1 MSITISTTAPATT
14 VARATTQH
22 EAKQPAAAANQTQT
36 QTQTKVPT
44 DTVTLGAPA
53 QSPATYADPR
63 SKAPMTANDL
73 SAMLET
79 SNRKAQ
85 EVIDLILP
93 LLQQQGLNMA
103 KVVSG
108 EQKLNADPATI
119 AKAKAAIADDG
130 EFGVQQVAGRILDFA
145 KAAIGND
152 PAKLDAVRAA
162 VQDGFDQAAKI
173 MGGALPDI
181 SQKTYA
187 AIMERFDQWQ
197 SQGMDAAATAEPA
210 AAKAGT
216 A

>member
-1 MSITISTTAPATT
+1 
-14 VARATTQH
+14 
-22 EAKQPAAAANQTQT
+22 
-36 QTQTKVPT
+36 
-44 DTVTLGAPA
+44 
-53 QSPATYADPR
+53 
-63 SKAPMTANDL
+63 
-73 SAMLET
+73 MLEN

-93 LLQQQGLNMA
+93 LVQQQGLNLA

-130 EFGVQQVAGRILDFA
+130 EFGVEQVASRILDFA
-145 KAAIGND
+145 KAAIGDD

-181 SQKTYA
+181 SQKTYE
-187 AIMERFDQWQ
+187 AIMARFDQWQ
-197 SQGMDAAATAEPA
+197 NEGMDGSASPD
-210 AAKAGT
+210 AKAGT

>member
-1 MSITISTTAPATT
+1 MSITISTTTPATT
-14 VARATTQH
+14 VARATAQD
-22 EAKQPAAAANQTQT
+22 AKPPAAATQSPLPT
-36 QTQTKVPT
+36 PT

-53 QSPATYADPR
+53 QSAPTYADPR
-63 SKAPMTANDL
+63 NKASMTANDL
-73 SAMLET
+73 SAMLES

-93 LLQQQGLNMA
+93 LVQQQGLNLA

-108 EQKLNADPATI
+108 EQTLSADPATI

-130 EFGVQQVAGRILDFA
+130 EFGVQQVASRILDFA
-145 KAAIGND
+145 KAAIGDD

-181 SQKTYA
+181 SEKTYA
-187 AIMERFDQWQ
+187 AIMETFDQWQ
-197 SQGMDAAATAEPA
+197 SEGMDASASLDAKTDAA
-210 AAKAGT
+210 
-216 A
+216 

>member
-1 MSITISTTAPATT
+1 MSITISNTTPATT
-14 VARATTQH
+14 VARATTQN
-22 EAKQPAAAANQTQT
+22 EARQPAAAATQS
-36 QTQTKVPT
+36 QVPAT

-63 SKAPMTANDL
+63 NKASMTANDL
-73 SAMLET
+73 SAMLES

-93 LLQQQGLNMA
+93 LVQQQGLNLA

-130 EFGVQQVAGRILDFA
+130 EFGVEQVASRILDFA
-145 KAAIGND
+145 KAAIGDD

-187 AIMERFDQWQ
+187 AIMETFDRWKNE
-197 SQGMDAAATAEPA
+197 GMDASASVD
-210 AAKAGT
+210 AKAGT